1 MDILPESQRA
11 IELPDFAPYG
21 YLLLRELGRN
31 PAGGRVVYLAQALH
45 GDPANPSVVLKHFQ
59 FLKQTRWEG
68 FRQIERE
75 VAALQRLHHRGIP
88 LYLGTFET
96 ADGFCLV
103 QEYLPALP
111 LSQVQG
117 LSLAQVEDIARQV
130 LDILIYLQG
139 QQPPMVH
146 RDIKPEN
153 LLWDE
158 NENVYLIDFGFARS
172 GLMEASA
179 SSMAAGTFGFM
190 APEQLRN
197 RELTLAT
204 DLYGLGATLI
214 CLLADLPS
222 TSLDTL
228 IDEDNWIRFRSL
240 LPNLPYRWFTW
251 LEGMVAPKLQHR
263 FASAQE
269 AKRALTGGTLV
280 RRPKVKL
287 PSELTLTAEA
297 PGAVCIGTLNVTNTV
312 ADSILTGKWSVVPHP
327 SDPAGPPD
335 RHPWIA
341 LAPAEFSGFFW
352 TVRVAVDTGALRLG
366 EVYQR
371 YLLLTTNAEP
381 AAYRV
386 LLTVTTA
393 PLPALAVQNLA
404 LVPWLGLAIAGI
416 GFGASCGILGVEVLF
431 YLVVAGV
438 GALSGGALGVLAGQ
452 CAWE

>member
-1 MDILPESQRA
+1 MDSLPENPRA
-11 IELPDFAPYG
+11 TELPDFSPYG
-21 YLLLRELGRN
+21 YRLVRELGRN
-31 PAGGRVVYLAQALH
+31 PAGGRVVYLAEPLPP
-45 GDPANPSVVLKHFQ
+45 DPANPAVVLKHFQ
-59 FLKQTRWEG
+59 FLKQIRWDG

-75 VAALQRLHHRGIP
+75 MAILQRLHHRGIP

-96 ADGFCLV
+96 TDGFCLV
-103 QEYLPALP
+103 QEYLPATP
-111 LSQVQG
+111 LSQVHG

-139 QQPPMVH
+139 QQPPVIH

-222 TSLDTL
+222 TALDTL
-228 IDEDNWIRFRSL
+228 IDEDNWIRFRGL

-269 AKRALTGGTLV
+269 AKRALTEGTLV

-287 PSELTLTAEA
+287 PPELTLTAA
-297 PGAVCIGTLNVTNTV
+297 RPGEVCIGTLNVRNTV
-312 ADSILTGKWSVVPHP
+312 ADSILTGQWSVMPHP

-341 LAPAEFSGFFW
+341 FAPAEFSGFFG
-352 TVRVAVDTGALRLG
+352 TVRVAVNTERLRLG

-371 YLLLTTNAEP
+371 YLVLTTNAEP
-381 AAYRV
+381 AVYRV

-393 PLPALAVQNLA
+393 PFPSLTVQGLPP
-404 LVPWLGLAIAGI
+404 VPWLGLAIAGF
-416 GFGASCGILGVEVLF
+416 GLGASCGGLGMALLFRLGV
-431 YLVVAGV
+431 AAV
-438 GALSGGALGVLAGQ
+438 GALSGGALGVLLGSG
-452 CAWE
+452 